1 MDTNIEEYLMLSG
14 IQHFQF
20 CKRQWALIHI
30 EQQWEDNVKT
40 VEGQHLHHKADQPFI
55 REKRNNKLTVRAMPV
70 KSEMLKIS
78 GICDVVEFI
87 QDDNG
92 VEVSGMKGKYI
103 AYPVEYKRGKPKLN
117 DADVLQLAAQ
127 AICLEEML
135 LCSIS
140 KGYIYYHE
148 IKHRL
153 EVSITPSIKSDVNLI
168 VKEMYDY
175 YHRKYT
181 PKVKTGTFCKNCSLQ
196 TVCLPEMMTKRSVRS
211 YIEGKLGE

>member
-1 MDTNIEEYLMLSG
+1 
-14 IQHFQF
+14 
-20 CKRQWALIHI
+20 
-30 EQQWEDNVKT
+30 
-40 VEGQHLHHKADQPFI
+40 
-55 REKRNNKLTVRAMPV
+55 MPV

-87 QDDNG
+87 QDYNG
-92 VEVSGMKGKYI
+92 VEINGMNGKYM

-153 EVSITPSIKSDVNLI
+153 EIPITQDLKADVNLI

-175 YHRKYT
+175 YYRKYT
-181 PKVKTGTFCKNCSLQ
+181 PKVKTGSFCKNCSLQ
-196 TVCLPEMMTKRSVRS
+196 TVCLPEMMTKRSVHS
-211 YIEGKLGE
+211 YIEGKLKE